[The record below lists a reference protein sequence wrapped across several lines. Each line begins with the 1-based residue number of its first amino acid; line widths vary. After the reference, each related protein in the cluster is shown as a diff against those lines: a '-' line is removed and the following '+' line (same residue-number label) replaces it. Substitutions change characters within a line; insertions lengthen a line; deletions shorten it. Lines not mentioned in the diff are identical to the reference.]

1 MLASLQIIW
10 NFCAVITC
18 KIWFPATRASN
29 DTLHHVHAPAT
40 RTSSKLVRLYNIF
53 SSSCFF
59 FKFKQF
65 TWILIVFHH
74 QVIDVHKRLQYLKDR
89 CYLYEK
95 KNAKFSSVIF
105 SPWHGHLVAII
116 TPFFPSGWNTLE
128 GEIKYMMI
136 HNDLFN
142 FQGEYIWRNINIF
155 RFLQS
160 FLLQYL
166 HFTYQ
171 IYMYHIFPYR
181 GHLYFFYDTFCFICL
196 FED

>member
-53 SSSCFF
+53 SSSFF
-59 FKFKQF
+59 F
-65 TWILIVFHH
+65 LI
-74 QVIDVHKRLQYLKDR
+74 QTIYLNFNSFSSSGDR
-89 CYLYEK
+89 CSQTSAIFKRQVLSLWK

>member
-1 MLASLQIIW
+1 M
-10 NFCAVITC
+10 
-18 KIWFPATRASN
+18 K
-29 DTLHHVHAPAT
+29 
-40 RTSSKLVRLYNIF
+40 
-53 SSSCFF
+53 
-59 FKFKQF
+59 
-65 TWILIVFHH
+65 
-74 QVIDVHKRLQYLKDR
+74 
-89 CYLYEK
+89 K

-105 SPWHGHLVAII
+105 SPWHGHRVAII